1 MDNHGWDRQGRV
13 KVTSAR
19 TSPPMANHACVGVG
33 PGAGVCC
40 AVRLLLGR
48 GVLGEDPAEELERV
62 EEGQASVYRD
72 LKTP

>member
-1 MDNHGWDRQGRV
+1 
-13 KVTSAR
+13 
-19 TSPPMANHACVGVG
+19 
-33 PGAGVCC
+33 VCC

-62 EEGQASVYRD
+62 EEGLASVYRD